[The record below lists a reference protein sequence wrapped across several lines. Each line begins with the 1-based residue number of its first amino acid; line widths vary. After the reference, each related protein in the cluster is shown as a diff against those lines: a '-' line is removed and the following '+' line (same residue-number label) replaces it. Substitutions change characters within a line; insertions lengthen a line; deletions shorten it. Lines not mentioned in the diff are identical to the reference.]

1 VRSSLSLAVSLAVTL
16 CGCVVAGARADEHAP
31 ADRVSFARD
40 VRPILAASCFACHG
54 PDANERQAGLRLDTA
69 EGALAALDSGDH
81 AIVPGDT
88 EASGV
93 VFRITTDEATLKMPP
108 PGRGKPLTPDQVAT
122 ITTWIEQGAAY
133 DAHWSFIAPIRPE
146 PPAVAD
152 ARWSRNPIDRF
163 IKDRLDREGLAPS
176 SKADR
181 ATLIRRA
188 SLDLTGLPPSPGEVA
203 AFLADPADDAKAY
216 EQVIDSLLASP
227 HYGERWA
234 RWWLDR
240 ARYADTNGYEKDRER
255 SIWPYRDWVIRAFNQ
270 DMPFDRFTIAQLA
283 GDLLPGATLDDRV
296 ATGFHRNTMTNEEG
310 GIDVEEFRFASVVDR
325 VGTTGSVW
333 LGLTVA
339 CAQCHTHK
347 YDPID
352 HDEYYRLFA
361 LFNNA
366 DEPEAALPDPAIDIR
381 RGMALRRVDAMIREL
396 ADRFP
401 PAEPALFPGEPE
413 ADRRR
418 RNLES
423 KRDAWLADVRAKA
436 APWGTPAPSRLLSR
450 KHATLTV
457 QDDLSVLATGDTPNN
472 DVTEI
477 DLPLDRPG
485 VTAIRLEVLPD
496 PSLPDGGPGRAPLF
510 SVGDFILT
518 EVEAAVALPDG
529 SSRKLTIIDAS
540 ESHAEPNKPARLAID
555 GVPDSGWSIR
565 GGTGRAQAAVFAFD
579 SPIDAPPGSTLKLT
593 LHQFGIHQLTLG
605 RFRVS
610 VTDRPGPVRA
620 TGLTDELEKL
630 ALRPASELS
639 VEDIHRLTSAFLSSS
654 PDLAE
659 PRKEFEAA
667 RAAVPR
673 PITTLVMRERDR
685 AHRRVTHIHR
695 RGEFLQPGDPV
706 EPGVP
711 AVLPPL
717 PDDAPRDRLAFARWL
732 VSGSN
737 PLTGRVLVNQ
747 LWQAHFGRGLV
758 ETTEDFGT
766 RGAPPSHP
774 ELLDWLACELVARG
788 WGLKAMHRLIVT
800 SETYKQSS
808 VATSEMLTR
817 DPRNVLLARA
827 PRLRLEAE
835 AVRDLALAASGLLE
849 RKIGG
854 PSVYPPQPDGVVA
867 LAYGQNTWPT
877 ATGPDRYRRGLYTFT
892 KRTAPYAAFATFDAP
907 SSETTCVRRERS
919 NTPLQALVL
928 LNDTVFVEASRALA
942 RRVLKESYEDSS
954 NDRARLDRAFLL
966 LMARQARDDE
976 AAPSLEFL
984 DQQRDRFR
992 TDPDAARAL
1001 MGPLRPD
1008 EDAAEAAAWTAL
1020 ARVLLN
1026 LDETITRE

>member
-1 VRSSLSLAVSLAVTL
+1 VRRPLSTTVSLALALHVL
-16 CGCVVAGARADEHAP
+16 VVGRADAVP
-31 ADRVSFARD
+31 SADRVSFARD

-54 PDANERQAGLRLDTA
+54 PDANERQAGLRLDTP
-69 EGALAALDSGDH
+69 EGALAALGSGEH
-81 AIVPGDT
+81 AIVPGDI
-88 EASGV
+88 ESSGV
-93 VFRITTDEATLKMPP
+93 VFRITTDDANLVMPP
-108 PGRGKPLTPDQVAT
+108 PGRGKALAPAQVKVLTDWV
-122 ITTWIEQGAAY
+122 EQGAAY
-133 DAHWSFIAPIRPE
+133 DAHWSFVAPTRPE
-146 PPAVAD
+146 PPTVAD
-152 ARWSRNPIDRF
+152 ERWGLNPIDRF
-163 IKDRLDREGLAPS
+163 IRDRLDRENLAPS
-176 SKADR
+176 PEADR
-181 ATLIRRA
+181 ATLLRRA
-188 SLDLTGLPPSPGEVA
+188 SLDLTGLPPSPEEVA
-203 AFLADPADDAKAY
+203 AFLADPASDAEAY
-216 EQVIDSLLASP
+216 EHVVDRLLASP

-283 GDLLPGATLDDRV
+283 GDLLPNATLDDRV

-347 YDPID
+347 YDPIN

-361 LFNNA
+361 VFNNA
-366 DEPEAALPDPAIDIR
+366 DEPEAALPDAALDVRRAI
-381 RGMALRRVDAMIREL
+381 ALRRVEAMRREL
-396 ADRFP
+396 AGQFP
-401 PAEPALFPGEPE
+401 PASPALFPGEPE
-413 ADRRR
+413 VDRRR
-418 RNLES
+418 RNLAT
-423 KRDAWLADVRAKA
+423 KRDAWLADMRAKA
-436 APWGTPAPSRLLSR
+436 APWVTPAPSRVLSR

-457 QDDLSVLATGDTPNN
+457 QDDLSVLATGDAPNN

-477 DLPLDRPG
+477 DLPLDRSG

-496 PSLPDGGPGRAPLF
+496 PSLPRDGPGRAPLF

-529 SSRKLTIIDAS
+529 TSRKITIADAS
-540 ESHAEPNKPARLAID
+540 ESFCEPGKPAKLAID

-565 GGTGRAQAAVFAFD
+565 GGVGRAQAAVFAFS
-579 SPIDAPPGSTLKLT
+579 SPIDAPPGSTLKVT

-610 VTDRPGPVRA
+610 ITDRPGPVRA

-630 ALRPASELS
+630 ALKAPGAWSQEENARWA
-639 VEDIHRLTSAFLSSS
+639 DAFLASS

-659 PRKEFEAA
+659 PRKAIEAA
-667 RAAVPR
+667 RDAVPG
-673 PITTLVMRERDR
+673 PITTLVMRERDE
-685 AHRRVTHIHR
+685 ANRRVTRVHH
-695 RGEFLQPGDPV
+695 RGEFLQPTVPV

-717 PDDAPRDRLAFARWL
+717 PDDAPKDRLAFARWL
-732 VSGSN
+732 VSGEN

-758 ETTEDFGT
+758 ETAEDFGT

-774 ELLDWLACELVARG
+774 ELLDWLACEVVARG
-788 WGLKAMHRLIVT
+788 WSLKSMHRLIVT
-800 SETYKQSS
+800 SATYKQSS
-808 VATSEMLTR
+808 IATSEMLER

-835 AVRDLALAASGLLE
+835 AVRDLALAASGLLV

-877 ATGPDRYRRGLYTFT
+877 ATGPDRFRRGLYTFT

-928 LNDTVFVEASRALA
+928 LNDAVFVEASRALA
-942 RRVLKESYEDSS
+942 RRVIEPTS
-954 NDRARLDRAFLL
+954 NGLNTDRARLDRAFVFLL
-966 LMARQARDDE
+966 SRPARDDE
-976 AAPSLEFL
+976 AAPSLAFL
-984 DQQRDRFR
+984 ARQRARFR
-992 TDPDAARAL
+992 SNPEAARAL
-1001 MGPLRPD
+1001 VGPPGSEGD
-1008 EDAAEAAAWTAL
+1008 TAEVAAWTAL